1 MAQPLPPVPE
11 LLRIQLRTLYRFDTL
26 GRLKAM
32 RSDAERAAPRVAVV
46 SGGGERLLRT
56 RHDIPESACRA
67 WLACD
72 SDESLRER
80 VAGQAP
86 IESEYR
92 GPAYVLPPVE
102 PPPDVVEVHLGVP
115 LHPELL
121 AHGWKPVERGPYVA
135 VVRDGLAV
143 SLCFSAA
150 ECSEASEAGVET
162 ATDYRGRGLVVEA
175 VRGWA
180 AAVQASGRL
189 ALYSTTWENEASQRV
204 AHKLGAF
211 EYGEDWHLT

>member
-1 MAQPLPPVPE
+1 MAEAFPPVSD

-32 RSDAERAAPRVAVV
+32 TSDAERSVPRVVVV
-46 SGGGERLLRT
+46 SGGSERLVRT
-56 RHDIPESACRA
+56 RHDVPEAACRA
-67 WLACD
+67 WLACE
-72 SDESLRER
+72 SDDVLRDR
-80 VAGQAP
+80 VASQAP
-86 IESEYR
+86 IETEYR

-102 PPPDVVEVHLGVP
+102 PPSDVVRVNLGVP

-121 AHGWKPVERGPYVA
+121 ARGWKPIERGPYVA

-150 ECSEASEAGVET
+150 ECSEAAEAGVET
-162 ATDYRGRGLVVEA
+162 ATDYRGRGLVAEA

-189 ALYSTTWENEASQRV
+189 ALYSTTWENEASRRV
-204 AHKLGAF
+204 AEKLGAF

>member
-1 MAQPLPPVPE
+1 VSDPLPPVPE
-11 LLRIQLRTLYRFDTL
+11 LLRIQLRTLYRFDRL

-32 RSDAERAAPRVAVV
+32 TSDAERVAPRIVVV
-46 SGGGERLLRT
+46 SGGGQRLVRT
-56 RHDIPESACRA
+56 RNDIPESACRA
-67 WLACD
+67 WLACE
-72 SDESLRER
+72 SDDVLRDR
-80 VAGQAP
+80 VARQAP
-86 IESEYR
+86 IETEYR

-102 PPPDVVEVHLGVP
+102 PPSDVVHVNLGVP

-121 AHGWKPVERGPYVA
+121 ARGWKPIERGPYVA

-150 ECSEASEAGVET
+150 ECGEAAEAGVET
-162 ATDYRGRGLVVEA
+162 ATAYRGRGLVVEA

-204 AHKLGAF
+204 AEKLGAF